1 VSHPVDGASGLFKLK
16 KIALCSDRIFRVR
29 SLDLR
34 SSMLIISLLRAIIRS
49 LRILQ
54 LSHIL
59 SKVNKLGTK

>member
-1 VSHPVDGASGLFKLK
+1 MGEASGLSKLER
-16 KIALCSDRIFRVR
+16 IDFCSDRIFRAR

-54 LSHIL
+54 LSHML
-59 SKVNKLGTK
+59 SKVKNSEQSKNGC